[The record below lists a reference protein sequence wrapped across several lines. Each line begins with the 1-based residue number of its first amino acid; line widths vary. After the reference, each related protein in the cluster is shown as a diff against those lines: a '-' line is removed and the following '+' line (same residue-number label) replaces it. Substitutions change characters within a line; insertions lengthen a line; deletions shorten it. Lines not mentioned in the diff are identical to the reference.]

1 MGCIWNRKNRD
12 NDGAY
17 ATMYPP
23 VLFCAHFLDRRS
35 LWPSLLQATFAS
47 HRTFPRAER
56 NAKMKLKVVYE
67 NNAQYLEINDD
78 EMAQLTVSLGI
89 NVSGATQEEKEQ
101 MVQEAFNVQF
111 NRPDYNNWHKME
123 RHWGNPET
131 KGDSD
136 EKDYNNGLGIND
148 GYDQFA
154 VEEKRWEEEEVREK
168 VRTMLP
174 LLQADAVIAVWLDG
188 ISITSYAAAQGVTK
202 SAICQRLET
211 AKKKLK
217 NIF

>member
-1 MGCIWNRKNRD
+1 
-12 NDGAY
+12 
-17 ATMYPP
+17 
-23 VLFCAHFLDRRS
+23 
-35 LWPSLLQATFAS
+35 
-47 HRTFPRAER
+47 
-56 NAKMKLKVVYE
+56 MKLKVVYE

-89 NVSGATQEEKEQ
+89 NVSGSTQEEKEQ

-174 LLQADAVIAVWLDG
+174 PLQADAVIAVWLDG

-217 NIF
+217 NIL

>member
-1 MGCIWNRKNRD
+1 
-12 NDGAY
+12 
-17 ATMYPP
+17 
-23 VLFCAHFLDRRS
+23 
-35 LWPSLLQATFAS
+35 
-47 HRTFPRAER
+47 
-56 NAKMKLKVVYE
+56 MKLKVVYE
-67 NNAQYLEINDD
+67 NKAQYLEINDE

-89 NVSGATQEEKEQ
+89 NASGATQEEKEQ

-148 GYDQFA
+148 GYEQFA
-154 VEEKRWEEEEVREK
+154 EEEKRWEEEEVREK
-168 VRTMLP
+168 VRTILP
-174 LLQADAVIAVWLDG
+174 PSQADAVIAVYLDG
-188 ISITSYAAAQGVTK
+188 ISITAYAAAQGVTK
-202 SAICQRLET
+202 SAISQRLET

-217 NIF
+217 NFY